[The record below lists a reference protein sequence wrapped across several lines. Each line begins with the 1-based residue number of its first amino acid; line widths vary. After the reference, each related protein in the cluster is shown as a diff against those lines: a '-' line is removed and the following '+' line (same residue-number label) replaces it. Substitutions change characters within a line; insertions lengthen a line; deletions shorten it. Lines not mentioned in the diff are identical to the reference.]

1 MLKKTLQ
8 EMNLLDDY
16 LFGTMVDD
24 PRIGE
29 RFAKT
34 LLRIILGKEI
44 PVLKVIPQKTYA
56 GADTNYRGIRLDVY
70 LEEEGDS
77 VTNSTIYDV
86 EPDNNFSC
94 RKQLPKRVRFYHAM
108 IDQKSLASGEDYRN
122 LKNVF
127 VIMILSYDPFGFDR
141 MVYTIRSK
149 CEEMPQMPYD
159 DGARTLFLYTRGT
172 EGNPPKE
179 LGQFLH
185 YMEKTVAEN
194 AVNENL
200 REIQRMVELVKTDKE
215 VLVNYMKIFE
225 REQMLVEE
233 GIGQGENRKLKE
245 LIQKKLEKGK
255 SVEEIADALEES
267 TERIRELMEEL
278 SVAEKI

>member
-1 MLKKTLQ
+1 
-8 EMNLLDDY
+8 
-16 LFGTMVDD
+16 
-24 PRIGE
+24 
-29 RFAKT
+29 
-34 LLRIILGKEI
+34 
-44 PVLKVIPQKTYA
+44 
-56 GADTNYRGIRLDVY
+56 
-70 LEEEGDS
+70 
-77 VTNSTIYDV
+77 
-86 EPDNNFSC
+86 
-94 RKQLPKRVRFYHAM
+94 
-108 IDQKSLASGEDYRN
+108 
-122 LKNVF
+122 
-127 VIMILSYDPFGFDR
+127 
-141 MVYTIRSK
+141 
-149 CEEMPQMPYD
+149 MPYD

-233 GIGQGENRKLKE
+233 GIEKGIGQGENRKLKE